1 MLRTQRSW
9 IRSSNGP
16 IISKE
21 FFILFPSSMYAPYF
35 IRLFIRIVMLPFDTS
50 WLILH
55 TSLLDSY
62 LILGCLHRLNDL
74 QLLLI
79 DSMKL
84 LTINLLLLF
93 IYISKTFQKTEEPWL
108 FSHEQ
113 ISIIGLSV
121 ISYWHKVK
129 LWWKLG
135 ESKRESNGRNYDTG
149 NFQCKENNR
158 TPTVVSRMIAM

>member
-1 MLRTQRSW
+1 
-9 IRSSNGP
+9 
-16 IISKE
+16 
-21 FFILFPSSMYAPYF
+21 
-35 IRLFIRIVMLPFDTS
+35 
-50 WLILH
+50 
-55 TSLLDSY
+55 
-62 LILGCLHRLNDL
+62 
-74 QLLLI
+74 
-79 DSMKL
+79 MKL

-135 ESKRESNGRNYDTG
+135 ESKRENNGRNYDTG
-149 NFQCKENNR
+149 NFQYKENNR